1 MKTPSTLPAPS
12 PLFSNSVQPL
22 IYNLIHNEIWYI
34 VFLLWFENT
43 HTHKHTHTHTH
54 TNTYI
59 HTQRHTAH
67 SGASR
72 LIHPLIPPYKYIFKF
87 TLLVMSFSSYLYYIE
102 WLIHWYEKFTFHN
115 VFSFKKFH
123 PLYKGVVGGGGSNY
137 VFIVLG
143 PVLFYFSFAKW
154 ELPPD

>member
-1 MKTPSTLPAPS
+1 MKTPPTLPAPL
-12 PLFSNSVQPL
+12 PPFFQILSNL
-22 IYNLIHNEIWYI
+22 WYI
-34 VFLLWFENT
+34 MWYIMRSDTLCGFLLWFENA

-54 TNTYI
+54 I

-72 LIHPLIPPYKYIFKF
+72 LIHPLIHPYKYIFKF
-87 TLLVMSFSSYLYYIE
+87 TLPVMSFGSYLYYIE
-102 WLIHWYEKFTFHN
+102 WLIHWYQKFTFHN
-115 VFSFKKFH
+115 VFSFQKFH

-137 VFIVLG
+137 VFLVLG